1 MANYFNKFPKIFYS
15 YDDFKTADQITNI
28 ISRFALEE
36 SLKENSSVYYDY
48 DIRDG
53 DTPEILA
60 SKIYDSPE
68 RHWIVMMM
76 NDIMDVNYDW
86 PMEYQYLNI
95 YIDKK
100 YMANANSSASGSG
113 IQWARGNTHSYYRVE
128 TVTLPNEIK
137 NIEKFE
143 IDANTY
149 ANTVV
154 SLGNEITLADNNVI
168 VIDTTK
174 ELLSYYDYEIQLNET
189 KRKIKLLRPEFVSQL
204 EQEVKT
210 AFST

>member
-1 MANYFNKFPKIFYS
+1 
-15 YDDFKTADQITNI
+15 
-28 ISRFALEE
+28 
-36 SLKENSSVYYDY
+36 
-48 DIRDG
+48 
-53 DTPEILA
+53 
-60 SKIYDSPE
+60 
-68 RHWIVMMM
+68 
-76 NDIMDVNYDW
+76 
-86 PMEYQYLNI
+86 MEYQYLNI